1 VQKSLVTSPTLTTNE
16 AKPNGRT
23 VQTSAETSIAVV
35 DEEQWDEDADAI
47 YDEEIFDDTGAGI
60 GVEGD
65 LEMDDD

>member
-1 VQKSLVTSPTLTTNE
+1 MQKSLAASATLTTNE
-16 AKPNGRT
+16 AKTNGIT
-23 VQTSAETSIAVV
+23 VQTSIAVV

>member
-1 VQKSLVTSPTLTTNE
+1 VQKSLVVSTNE
-16 AKPNGRT
+16 VKPNGIT
-23 VQTSAETSIAVV
+23 AQTSTETSIAVV

-47 YDEEIFDDTGAGI
+47 YDEEVFDDTGAGI